1 MIQMRK
7 IILSALV
14 FVGFAAAAFAQAPKF
29 GHISVADVVLQMPEY
44 KNISTVME
52 GETKKFE
59 DQLVVMREELQKIE
73 LEYEKNFET
82 YSDAQ
87 RAAKEEEYMNMQQRI
102 QEFFVNAQQT
112 LQQKQNELQVP
123 VLESFR
129 KAVEAVGEEN
139 GFLYIFEINSG
150 LTLFNSSQSVD
161 VTPLVKAKLGI

>member
-1 MIQMRK
+1 
-7 IILSALV
+7 
-14 FVGFAAAAFAQAPKF
+14 
-29 GHISVADVVLQMPEY
+29 
-44 KNISTVME
+44 
-52 GETKKFE
+52 
-59 DQLVVMREELQKIE
+59 
-73 LEYEKNFET
+73 
-82 YSDAQ
+82 
-87 RAAKEEEYMNMQQRI
+87 MQQRI

>member
-1 MIQMRK
+1 MRK

-14 FVGFAAAAFAQAPKF
+14 FFGFAAAAFAQAPKF

-52 GETKKFE
+52 EETKKFE

>member
-1 MIQMRK
+1 MRK

-44 KNISTVME
+44 KKISTVME
-52 GETKKFE
+52 EETKKFE

-102 QEFFVNAQQT
+102 QEYFVNAQQT
-112 LQQKQNELQVP
+112 LQQ
-123 VLESFR
+123 
-129 KAVEAVGEEN
+129 
-139 GFLYIFEINSG
+139 
-150 LTLFNSSQSVD
+150 
-161 VTPLVKAKLGI
+161 